1 MKITI
6 NIECD
11 CIMEFKQ
18 HLKCLTEQIEDA
30 QNKMRLDDDDEFPAQ
45 KSSANLFSDN
55 NCYGTH
61 SVEIK

>member
-1 MKITI
+1 
-6 NIECD
+6 
-11 CIMEFKQ
+11 MEFKQ